1 MAPLRRYLRISRY
14 SVLEVRI
21 YLDTPADLHRW
32 LLRSPSPMLPRIISA
47 VRPLVLPK
55 LQEENAAQQQGASKK
70 GGKRKRGWKDT
81 VVEEEFEVAV
91 FLTET
96 SSRHSILRKEKRLK
110 NEKGRLGTV
119 GGKMTGGSRDTP
131 VEVVE
136 VDKED
141 AAAASPDLRREG
153 SEEGSDI
160 ALADLPP
167 ASPPKQQERSEE
179 ERLFI
184 SDEEGDENAR
194 DVGRN
199 TTIELQGEQ
208 TTIDDK
214 EKLGLDTNYDGF
226 SIYGRILCLVVKR
239 KGNSKA
245 KELGAGAGPVMM
257 ADWISSTQMG
267 AGSMMDE

>member
-1 MAPLRRYLRISRY
+1 MAPVRRYLRISRY

-55 LQEENAAQQQGASKK
+55 LQEENAAHQQGASKK

-81 VVEEEFEVAV
+81 VVEEEFEVAI

-119 GGKMTGGSRDTP
+119 GGKMTGGSKDTP

-136 VDKED
+136 VGEDD
-141 AAAASPDLRREG
+141 AAVPPGLRREG
-153 SEEGSDI
+153 SEEDSDI
-160 ALADLPP
+160 ALANLPS
-167 ASPPKQQERSEE
+167 ASPRKQERSDE

-194 DVGRN
+194 DVGRD
-199 TTIELQGEQ
+199 TTAEAQGEQ
-208 TTIDDK
+208 TTVDDK
-214 EKLGLDTNYDGF
+214 KKLGLDTNYDGF

-239 KGNSKA
+239 KGNAKA
-245 KELGAGAGPVMM
+245 KEPGAGAGPIMM